1 MEITF
6 YLTNQS
12 KKFQDINDRFID
24 LSNHYVNSLLHFFK
38 YKIDIWIFKNNRRGR
53 RPSFLFEKGNRMNV
67 IKYIYIYVYDV
78 DK

>member
-24 LSNHYVNSLLHFFK
+24 LCNHYVNSLLHFFK
-38 YKIDIWIFKNNRRGR
+38 YKIDIWIFK
-53 RPSFLFEKGNRMNV
+53 KQ
-67 IKYIYIYVYDV
+67 
-78 DK
+78 

>member
-24 LSNHYVNSLLHFFK
+24 LSNHYVSSLLHFFK
-38 YKIDIWIFKNNRRGR
+38 YKIDI
-53 RPSFLFEKGNRMNV
+53 
-67 IKYIYIYVYDV
+67 
-78 DK
+78 